1 MVGLLWLVFLVLLV
15 LWIIGFAVNWGAFV
29 WILLAVALI
38 ILIGNL
44 ISGASSGAGIDP
56 GRLSSLRREVKPD

>member
-44 ISGASSGAGIDP
+44 ISGAFF
-56 GRLSSLRREVKPD
+56 RRWY

>member
-1 MVGLLWLVFLVLLV
+1 VVRQRIGREVEMVGLLWLVFLVLLV

-44 ISGASSGAGIDP
+44 ISGAFF
-56 GRLSSLRREVKPD
+56 RRWY